1 MTKLTAMMVIEMH
14 DYLIETDG
22 GEPGIRDMGTLEYLV
37 DSINLEAELFRK
49 AAWALYLADRHPFW
63 DGQKRT
69 AFQLSDFIL
78 RDAGYHIHAEDEI
91 IRALIKIAEYKCNI
105 EKIAR
110 WVRRKAQPGWKAAG
124 SYILDSLL

>member
-1 MTKLTAMMVIEMH
+1 MMAKLTAMMVIEVH

-22 GEPGIRDMGTLEYLV
+22 GEPGIRDMWTLEYLV
-37 DSINLEAELFRK
+37 DSINHEGELFRK

-78 RDAGYHIHAEDEI
+78 RDAGYHIHAEDEEI
-91 IRALIKIAEYKCNI
+91 IRALIKIAEYNAI
-105 EKIAR
+105 L
-110 WVRRKAQPGWKAAG
+110 RR
-124 SYILDSLL
+124 